1 MIEGRKQLRLFGL
14 DCLEC
19 MYPNPI
25 GSQGKT
31 IQSQVNLDHP
41 DLNKYP
47 KFKETHCYY
56 CILHP
61 GNIYLYSRY
70 SKFGKLDKVFV
81 WNFTVYLIY
90 TVHTKSYARSL

>member
-47 KFKETHCYY
+47 KFKETHCHY

-61 GNIYLYSRY
+61 GN
-70 SKFGKLDKVFV
+70 
-81 WNFTVYLIY
+81 NFL
-90 TVHTKSYARSL
+90 K